1 MTPEPASAADSTP
14 AAVALPAMHNV
25 LVVDDSTVDR
35 HLAGGL
41 IQKMEGWRAAFAG
54 NGVEALAAMEQHM
67 PDLVLTDMLMPEMD
81 GLELVQTIRVKYPRV
96 PVILMT
102 AHGSED
108 IAIQALQKGAASY
121 VPKKSLARDLPET
134 LDQVLSATQTDRNN
148 RRIVDSLMRH
158 ETHFVMQNDS
168 SLIAPLVGY
177 LEDTLAR
184 IQLCEASG
192 LMLLGVALH
201 EALTNAIF
209 HGNLELSSEVKEK
222 DEKQYYRLAQ
232 ERKTQDPYK
241 DRRVFVT
248 ATLTRQEATFVV
260 RDQGNGFDPATLPD
274 PRDPANLERV
284 SGRGLLLIQTFM
296 DRVEHN
302 ELGNQIT
309 MVKHRG

>member
-1 MTPEPASAADSTP
+1 MKPEASSPADEPSS
-14 AAVALPAMHNV
+14 ALPMPPLHNV
-25 LVVDDSTVDR
+25 LVVDDSAVDR
-35 HLAGGL
+35 HLVGGL
-41 IQKMEGWRAAFAG
+41 IQKMEGWKPSFAG

-67 PDLVLTDMLMPEMD
+67 PDLVLTDLLMPEMD
-81 GLELVQTIRVKYPRV
+81 GLELVQTVRVKFPRV

-134 LDQVLSATQTDRNN
+134 LEQVLSATQSDRNS

-158 ETHFVMQNDS
+158 ETNFVLANDS

-177 LEDTLAR
+177 IEDTLAR
-184 IQLCEASG
+184 IQLCEPSG

-209 HGNLELSSEVKEK
+209 HGNLELGSDLKEA
-222 DEKQYYRLAQ
+222 DEAQYYRLAK
-232 ERKTQDPYK
+232 ERRTQQPYK

-248 ATLTRQEATFVV
+248 ATFSRQEAAFVV
-260 RDQGNGFDPATLPD
+260 RDQGLGFDPATLPD
-274 PRDPANLERV
+274 PTDPANLERV
-284 SGRGLLLIQTFM
+284 HGRGLLLIQTFM

-302 ELGNQIT
+302 EVGNQIT
-309 MVKHRG
+309 MIKYRS